1 MIYRTGSVLIVG
13 KCENDDELY
22 MIYDFIKGI
31 FQEEFMN
38 IYEENNEVKQVKNKK
53 KIKKTLYF
61 G

>member
-1 MIYRTGSVLIVG
+1 MIFRTGSVLIVG

-22 MIYDFIKGI
+22 MIYDFIKNI

-38 IYEENNEVKQVKNKK
+38 IYEENNEVKQIKNKK

>member
-1 MIYRTGSVLIVG
+1 MIFRTGSVLIVG

-22 MIYDFIKGI
+22 MIYDFIKDI

-38 IYEENNEVKQVKNKK
+38 IYEENSEVKQIKNKK